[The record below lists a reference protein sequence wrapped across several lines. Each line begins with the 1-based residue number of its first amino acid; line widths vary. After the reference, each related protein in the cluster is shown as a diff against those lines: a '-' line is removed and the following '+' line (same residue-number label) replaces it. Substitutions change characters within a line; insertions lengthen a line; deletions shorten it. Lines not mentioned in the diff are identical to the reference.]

1 MEGDLF
7 FSFWVKEHDTVTA
20 FDVVCSLETINKQ
33 KDAVFLSLSIDNPS
47 SSSQRLL
54 RLAIRTQ
61 NGGSWPCVSKVTV
74 EQTFR
79 GGHT

>member
-7 FSFWVKEHDTVTA
+7 FSFGLRSRVTA
-20 FDVVCSLETINKQ
+20 FYVACSSETINKQ
-33 KDAVFLSLSIDNPS
+33 KDAVFLYLSIDNPS

-54 RLAIRTQ
+54 RLAIRNQ
-61 NGGSWPCVSKVTV
+61 NGGPCPCVSKVTV